1 MSRVEGTQPQRAQPE
16 VTPPDVA
23 PPEVARPER
32 RRQYNSPLRRQQSDD
47 TRKRILAAGVWLLQ
61 APSSPDWPA
70 ITVRAVAAQAEVNER
85 TVYRYFASERELREA
100 VLDQIYADS
109 GVALASLRLADIARQ
124 TRRVLEYFS
133 SFPPLPGAPPE
144 PGFAKFAQRKR
155 DALLRAIEPETA
167 EWKEQDRLVAAAL
180 LDLLWSL
187 RGYQQLTEEWDLE
200 PAAAIGGIT
209 WLIGLVEAAVRDGRA
224 PLGRDTA

>member
-1 MSRVEGTQPQRAQPE
+1 MSRAEGTQPQRAQPE
-16 VTPPDVA
+16 VA

-70 ITVRAVAAQAEVNER
+70 ITIRAVAAQAEVNER
-85 TVYRYFASERELREA
+85 TIYRYFGTERELREA

-109 GVALASLRLADIARQ
+109 GVVLARLRLADIAGQ

-167 EWKEQDRLVAAAL
+167 EWKEQDRVVAAAL

-187 RGYQQLTEEWDLE
+187 RGYAQMTEEWDLE
-200 PAAAIGGIT
+200 PAAAIRGIT
-209 WLIGLVEAAVRDGRA
+209 WLIGLLEAAVRDGRS
-224 PLGRDTA
+224 PLDGGEA